1 MSLPRRQSSEFRCFQ
16 EPASFPREPDF
27 SVVMPGV
34 SKLRQAGEDRLDLEE
49 ALSEIPAHLFGRIAI
64 FAGERHKMLP
74 WSTVLLLLDAVGLDA
89 LCNDVGI
96 ARASVVWRR
105 YHVKR

>member
-1 MSLPRRQSSEFRCFQ
+1 
-16 EPASFPREPDF
+16 
-27 SVVMPGV
+27 MPGV
-34 SKLRQAGEDRLDLEE
+34 SKLRQAGRDRFELEI

-74 WSTVLLLLDAVGLDA
+74 WSTVLLMLEAVGLEA
-89 LCNDVGI
+89 LCEDVGV

-105 YHVKR
+105 YHAATALK